1 MRLQRRSGDRG
12 DSVKMGQVGDR
23 TGNINKESG
32 VKDRYGKQEHG
43 IVEVKKGLF

>member
-1 MRLQRRSGDRG
+1 MFRGQGDN
-12 DSVKMGQVGDR
+12 VKMGRVRDR

-43 IVEVKKGLF
+43 IVEVKKGLVSSVF